1 MTPKAPALL
10 IKICGLCTASDA
22 RMADRAGADYIGVI
36 LSPRSKR
43 SKTLKEAKPI
53 YEAIDDAQ
61 RVGVFVDEPVELLH
75 KARQMLALDVLQLHG
90 SESPAYVRALRESS
104 GVTIWKALR
113 PRTVE
118 EMKRGLEDYGDI
130 AHGILLDGWSS
141 AGAGGTGAQADWSM
155 AAGLR
160 DAVPDSVTF
169 TLAGGLDPVNV
180 AGAIS
185 MVRPDVVDVSSGV
198 ETTVGVKSKDLIH
211 SFILAA
217 RGAPAGGARSAGA
230 ARNRTGK

>member
-1 MTPKAPALL
+1 MTSNTNTLL
-10 IKICGLCTASDA
+10 VKICGLCTPSDA
-22 RMADRAGADYIGVI
+22 RMADAAGADYIGVI

-43 SKTLKEAKPI
+43 SRTLKEAKPI

-118 EMKRGLEDYGDI
+118 EMKRGLDEYGDI

-141 AGAGGTGAQADWSM
+141 AGAGGTGAKADWSM
-155 AAGLR
+155 AASLR
-160 DAVPDSVTF
+160 GAVPHNVTF

-180 AGAIS
+180 QGAIS

-198 ETTVGVKSKDLIH
+198 ETTVGVKSAELIEG
-211 SFILAA
+211 FLRAA
-217 RGAPAGGARSAGA
+217 RAAQVAR
-230 ARNRTGK
+230 

>member
-1 MTPKAPALL
+1 MTSHTLL
-10 IKICGLCTASDA
+10 VKICGLCSAGDA
-22 RMADRAGADYIGVI
+22 RVADGAGADFIGVI

-43 SKTLKEAKPI
+43 SRTLKEARPI

-90 SESPAYVRALRESS
+90 SESPAYVRDLRESS

-118 EMKRGLEDYGDI
+118 EMKQGLDAYGDI

-141 AGAGGTGAQADWSM
+141 AGAGGTGAKADWSM
-155 AAGLR
+155 AASLR
-160 DAVPDSVTF
+160 HAVPKNVTF
-169 TLAGGLDPVNV
+169 TLAGGLDAINV

-185 MVRPDVVDVSSGV
+185 MVRPDIVDVSSGV
-198 ETTVGVKSKDLIH
+198 ETTVGVKSEELIH
-211 SFILAA
+211 SFIQAA
-217 RGAPAGGARSAGA
+217 RAAGKAAG
-230 ARNRTGK
+230 K